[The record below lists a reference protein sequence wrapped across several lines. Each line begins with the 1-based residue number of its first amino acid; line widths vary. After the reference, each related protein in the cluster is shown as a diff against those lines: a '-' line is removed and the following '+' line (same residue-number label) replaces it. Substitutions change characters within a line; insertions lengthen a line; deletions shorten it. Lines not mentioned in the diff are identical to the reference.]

1 MQNLINGYK
10 STQYI
15 VVYKMLSFKAP
26 KITDLGFE
34 KGNLKVQV
42 FLYNLETQSVLLQF
56 SVQTENTN
64 VETFQTEKP
73 TQQEEYLTSLL
84 YRQIEQEIQNY
95 LSVCCK

>member
-1 MQNLINGYK
+1 
-10 STQYI
+10 
-15 VVYKMLSFKAP
+15 MLSFKAP